1 MAYSVIILTTP
12 TYKTFQKFNE
22 KKLWRLTIIFQ
33 QIIFVIK
40 LYVTKATDL
49 WSFWIICWKTI
60 VNLLPLQFL
69 SR

>member
-12 TYKTFQKFNE
+12 TYETFQKFNE

-49 WSFWIICWKTI
+49 WLFWIICWKTI
-60 VNLLPLQFL
+60 VNLLPP
-69 SR
+69 